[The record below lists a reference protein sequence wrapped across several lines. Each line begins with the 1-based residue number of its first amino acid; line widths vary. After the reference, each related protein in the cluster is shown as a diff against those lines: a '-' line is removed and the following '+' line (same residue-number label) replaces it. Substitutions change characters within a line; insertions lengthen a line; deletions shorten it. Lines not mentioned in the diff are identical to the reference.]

1 MKLIVQRTDTTLVLG
16 GKLSMEEQ
24 FETLADEG
32 ATIYEMASLI
42 LEKFPRFKEIIIST
56 EISNEQTDNQ
66 EGEI

>member
-1 MKLIVQRTDTTLVLG
+1 
-16 GKLSMEEQ
+16 MEEQ
-24 FETLADEG
+24 FDTLVDEG

-42 LEKFPRFKEIIIST
+42 LKKFPRFKEIIIST